1 VGPGMFSFSFWL
13 RVIGRGEERGNEA
26 DKYSVVE
33 SDTRA
38 RQFARR
44 RIRVLRVRSGGRS
57 VNKAPQSFFQISQL
71 ELDHF
76 CASSWSWVSMAQ
88 CKICGFRFL
97 CYYALISFCIYIL
110 QLREDREL
118 KRRVR

>member
-1 VGPGMFSFSFWL
+1 VGPGMFLFSFRL
-13 RVIGRGEERGNEA
+13 RGIGEGRGKGKEA

-33 SDTRA
+33 LDTRA

-57 VNKAPQSFFQISQL
+57 VNKAPQSFFKSAQL

-76 CASSWSWVSMAQ
+76 CGSSWSWISMAQ

-118 KRRVR
+118 KRHVR